1 MTSHSTS
8 PKGIGLRHGPSGIR
22 GMSESNVWKEH
33 KCFHLG
39 DRFISTTLREGQR
52 EREREREIE
61 RQSERERQKVRQREK
76 ERERQRVRQSQREKE
91 RGRQRDR

>member
-8 PKGIGLRHGPSGIR
+8 PKGIGLWHGPSGIR

-39 DRFISTTLREGQR
+39 DRFISTTLREGQ
-52 EREREREIE
+52 
-61 RQSERERQKVRQREK
+61 SERERQKVRQREK
-76 ERERQRVRQSQREKE
+76 ERERQRVRQRQREKE